1 MGLCKSNNI
10 NTQFIFNQEVIHEK
24 FWNKKTKIYE
34 IIQDFKVDYDK
45 GDLFYFEINNE
56 EIDLK
61 KNNRLSIKLEQINH
75 IYQKY
80 IQIP

>member
-10 NTQFIFNQEVIHEK
+10 NTQFIFNQEVIHEN

-34 IIQDFKVDYDK
+34 IIQDFKINYDK
-45 GDLFYFEINNE
+45 GYLNLEKDLTFYYEINNE

-61 KNNRLSIKLEQINH
+61 KK
-75 IYQKY
+75 
-80 IQIP
+80 